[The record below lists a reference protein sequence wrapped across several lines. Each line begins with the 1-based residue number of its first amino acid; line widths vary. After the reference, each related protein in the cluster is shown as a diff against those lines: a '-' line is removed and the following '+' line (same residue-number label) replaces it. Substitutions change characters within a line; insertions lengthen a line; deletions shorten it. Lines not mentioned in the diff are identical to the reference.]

1 MSDGKILKF
10 PLCARFVNI
19 FFADKEPPT
28 VDFCEAPPIFL
39 VQNESD
45 LKKGQAE
52 VEWSPPI
59 FHDNSLQ
66 DVFNMTLLI
75 ENEIK
80 TTLAAKHVF
89 PIGKS
94 THVTY
99 EARDK
104 SGNVA
109 KCEMEITVQGKI

>member
-1 MSDGKILKF
+1 M
-10 PLCARFVNI
+10 
-19 FFADKEPPT
+19 
-28 VDFCEAPPIFL
+28 DFCEAPPIFL

-52 VEWSPPI
+52 VEWAPPI

-75 ENEIK
+75 QNEIK
-80 TTLAAKHVF
+80 STLAAKHVF